1 MSTKYWQLEIHVW
14 SLCLVLNIRPLQS
27 VLSPRGLLALQ
38 GQGIPAWSYK
48 SVLCLKIRPPFSVI
62 PPLPHL
68 LAGHR
73 KHSNRK
79 EYCLCT
85 LFKNKASVKQNTASV
100 LLTPHP
106 PGGYRL
112 SRTYSSGICCSKIR
126 PPNAVWKF
134 NLQMQF
140 EDMASVCS

>member
-1 MSTKYWQLEIHVW
+1 MW

-79 EYCLCT
+79 EYCRCT
-85 LFKNKASVKQNTASV
+85 LFKNKASVK
-100 LLTPHP
+100 
-106 PGGYRL
+106 
-112 SRTYSSGICCSKIR
+112 KIR
-126 PPNAVWKF
+126 PLYSLHPTPLAAIGYQEHIRQEYAVRKYG
-134 NLQMQF
+134 LQMQF
-140 EDMASVCS
+140 ENLTSKCSLKIWPLYAVKKYVI